1 MRILLAAFLLLF
13 VAARGYSQ
21 ENKRDY
27 FIVVGAYAPGKES
40 YAHAF
45 IKQLKKKGVEA
56 QLVADPERPFW
67 LVHIHQYDVRQPAI
81 QEMLAVRERGMF
93 PEAWVRIPKYP
104 VAIVTDP
111 AEAPT
116 VKVSPAPALQPT
128 EITSTQP
135 PALAE
140 VKEPEEPKQPKQPE
154 SQVDATTVRSEPVSI
169 VVPES
174 KTVKSPPT
182 LKDTPVLFYLYDGN
196 DNDKIVAG
204 NIEIVDTQ
212 RARLIKAVKSAD
224 TVLLPNPNS
233 DNGMIS
239 LITDV
244 FGYRKVQHEI
254 NYKQPVMD
262 SSKRHFDL
270 EGDYFVARFEMVRYH
285 RGDLA
290 TMYHVFFFNDA
301 AIMMPESTHELN
313 KLLDMMK
320 SNTHYRIMLHGH
332 TNGNS
337 RGRILSMG
345 PSKEFFSLKAPDVKE
360 GSGSSKELSGQRA
373 EVIRDWLVAQ
383 GIAADRMEVKA
394 WGGTRMIH
402 DKDSNNAR
410 KNARVEIEVLAE

>member
-1 MRILLAAFLLLF
+1 MRILLAALLLLF
-13 VAARGYSQ
+13 VAGRGYSQ

-27 FIVVGAYAPGKES
+27 FIVVGAYAPSKES

-104 VAIVTDP
+104 VVIMDDP
-111 AEAPT
+111 ADGPM
-116 VKVSPAPALQPT
+116 VKESPIETGSTELPAFT
-128 EITSTQP
+128 
-135 PALAE
+135 E
-140 VKEPEEPKQPKQPE
+140 VKEPEAP
-154 SQVDATTVRSEPVSI
+154 VDATTIKSEPVT
-169 VVPES
+169 VVISES
-174 KTVKSPPT
+174 NTPKSPPT
-182 LKDTPVLFYLYDGN
+182 LKDTPVLFHLYDGN
-196 DNDKIVAG
+196 DNDKVVAG
-204 NIEIVDTQ
+204 NIEIIDTQ

-239 LITDV
+239 LVTDV

-270 EGDYFVARFEMVRYH
+270 EGEYFVARFEMVRYH
-285 RGDLA
+285 KGDLA

-313 KLLDMMK
+313 KLLDMMR
-320 SNTHYRIMLHGH
+320 SNTHYRILLHGH

-345 PSKEFFSLKAPDVKE
+345 PSKEFFSLNARDVKE

-373 EVIRDWLVAQ
+373 EVIKEWLVAQ
-383 GIAADRMEVKA
+383 GISADRMEVKA
-394 WGGTRMIH
+394 WGGTRMLH
-402 DKDSNNAR
+402 DKNSNNAR
-410 KNARVEIEVLAE
+410 KNARVEVEVLAE